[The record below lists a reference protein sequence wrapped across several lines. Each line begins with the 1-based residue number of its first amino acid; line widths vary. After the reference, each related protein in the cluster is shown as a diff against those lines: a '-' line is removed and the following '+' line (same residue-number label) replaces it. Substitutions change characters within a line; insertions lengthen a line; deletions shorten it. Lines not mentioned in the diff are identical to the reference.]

1 MDLSHVKLL
10 NGDDLIGIVEEVD
23 TEVFKLSSAL
33 QMVNMANLGM
43 QAVRWTI
50 FSKNEE
56 TVLKYKDVFFVNPA
70 SALAAE
76 TYLEVLQQRIEESM
90 EELYDYESSAT
101 IH

>member
-70 SALAAE
+70 SVLAAE

-90 EELYDYESSAT
+90 EEYFDCEPSST
-101 IH
+101 LH